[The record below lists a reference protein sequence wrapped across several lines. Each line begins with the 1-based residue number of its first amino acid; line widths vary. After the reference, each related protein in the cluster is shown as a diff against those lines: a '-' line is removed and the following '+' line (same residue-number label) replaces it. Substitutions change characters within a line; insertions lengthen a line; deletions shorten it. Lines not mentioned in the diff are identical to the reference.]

1 MKKGLV
7 IAMDGP
13 AGVGKSTVGGLVAKS
28 LGYKFINTG
37 EMYRALTWK
46 ALEHGLDLND
56 QKGVLALAKA
66 LDWQFR
72 SIGKGGAT
80 LKTFIDGGC
89 LTQQI
94 REERVS
100 ANSSL
105 VAGNPGVRK
114 FLARLQRELGEG
126 GSIVM
131 EGRDITT
138 NVFPDAD
145 VKIYL
150 DASPEERAGRRYRQ
164 LKAAGQ
170 EADRDKILA
179 AILKRDLNDLKREI
193 NPLKQA
199 PGALVID
206 STHLTLRQVADK
218 IRRHI
223 RQRFLR
229 VGAIIT
235 MCFWMPML
243 HSNCVARRS
252 HTYRYAPF
260 SRLVR
265 VSPRHPKFTKLLL
278 RQPLSA
284 KTQETRRRADYES
297 KHKIKP
303 EGR

>member
-1 MKKGLV
+1 MTRRKGLV

-13 AGVGKSTVGGLVAKS
+13 AGVGKSTVGNLVAKS

-46 ALEHGLDLND
+46 ALEDGLDLND
-56 QKGVLALAKA
+56 NEKVLALAKS
-66 LDWQFR
+66 LKWEFKPMDE
-72 SIGKGGAT
+72 GGTT
-80 LKTFIDGGC
+80 LKTFINGTGVT
-89 LTQQI
+89 LQI

-100 ANSSL
+100 VNSSL

-114 FLARLQRELGEG
+114 FLSKLQRELGEG
-126 GSIVM
+126 GAIVM

-150 DASPEERAGRRYRQ
+150 DASPEERADRRYRQ

-199 PGALVID
+199 PDALVID
-206 STHLTLRQVADK
+206 STKLTMHQVADK
-218 IRRHI
+218 ILRRI
-223 RQRFLR
+223 RR
-229 VGAIIT
+229 GAAANG
-235 MCFWMPML
+235 
-243 HSNCVARRS
+243 HG
-252 HTYRYAPF
+252 
-260 SRLVR
+260 
-265 VSPRHPKFTKLLL
+265 K
-278 RQPLSA
+278 
-284 KTQETRRRADYES
+284 
-297 KHKIKP
+297 
-303 EGR
+303 

>member
-1 MKKGLV
+1 MSRRRGYV

-46 ALEHGLDLND
+46 ALEAGVDLND
-56 QKGVLALAKA
+56 HAAVLALAKS
-66 LDWQFR
+66 LSWEFR
-72 SIGKGGAT
+72 PIEEGGAT
-80 LKTFIDGGC
+80 LKTFIDGEAV
-89 LTQQI
+89 TSQI

-100 ANSSL
+100 VNSSL

-114 FLARLQRELGEG
+114 FLSKLQRELGEG
-126 GSIVM
+126 GSIVR

-150 DASPEERAGRRYRQ
+150 DASPEERAARRTKQ

-170 EADRDKILA
+170 PADKSAILA

-199 PGALVID
+199 PDALVID
-206 STHLTLRQVADK
+206 STHLTLHQVADK
-218 IRRHI
+218 ILRRI
-223 RQRFLR
+223 RKDAK
-229 VGAIIT
+229 GT
-235 MCFWMPML
+235 
-243 HSNCVARRS
+243 NGK
-252 HTYRYAPF
+252 AP
-260 SRLVR
+260 
-265 VSPRHPKFTKLLL
+265 
-278 RQPLSA
+278 
-284 KTQETRRRADYES
+284 
-297 KHKIKP
+297 
-303 EGR
+303 

>member
-1 MKKGLV
+1 MTKRKGLV

-13 AGVGKSTVGGLVAKS
+13 AGVGKSTVGNLVAKS

-46 ALEHGLDLND
+46 ALEDGLDLND
-56 QKGVLALAKA
+56 NEKVLALAKG
-66 LDWQFR
+66 LRWEF
-72 SIGKGGAT
+72 KPVEEGGTT
-80 LKTFIDGGC
+80 LKTFIDGTGVT
-89 LTQQI
+89 LQI

-100 ANSSL
+100 VNSSL

-114 FLARLQRELGEG
+114 FLSKLQRELGEG

-150 DASPEERAGRRYRQ
+150 DASPEERADRRYRQ

-199 PGALVID
+199 PDALVID
-206 STHLTLRQVADK
+206 STKLTMHQVADK
-218 IRRHI
+218 ILRRI
-223 RQRFLR
+223 RK
-229 VGAIIT
+229 GAKANG
-235 MCFWMPML
+235 
-243 HSNCVARRS
+243 HG
-252 HTYRYAPF
+252 
-260 SRLVR
+260 
-265 VSPRHPKFTKLLL
+265 K
-278 RQPLSA
+278 
-284 KTQETRRRADYES
+284 
-297 KHKIKP
+297 
-303 EGR
+303 